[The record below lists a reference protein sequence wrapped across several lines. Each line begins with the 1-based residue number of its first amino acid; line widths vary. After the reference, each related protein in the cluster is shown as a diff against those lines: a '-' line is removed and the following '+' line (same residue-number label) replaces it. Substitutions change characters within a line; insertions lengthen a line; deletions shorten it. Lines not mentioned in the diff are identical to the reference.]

1 MKIVSRK
8 GNGQR
13 GTIWTRKSG
22 TKMPYKILAIGDT
35 TTRTIAEKALTRRG
49 YQVLTTGDG
58 AEGLGKAREEAPD
71 LILMD
76 EKLPKID
83 GYQVLN
89 QLQLDGSTQAI
100 PVIML
105 STSSIIESEAL
116 AISAGAQS
124 CITKSTDLET
134 LLLNLSGWLSG
145 KEKRPAAKERGKALQ
160 TGNRWKPKWR
170 MPQPLRRRAMP
181 PPTGS
186 STREGF

>member
-1 MKIVSRK
+1 
-8 GNGQR
+8 
-13 GTIWTRKSG
+13 
-22 TKMPYKILAIGDT
+22 MPYKILAIGDT

-134 LLLNLSGWLSG
+134 LLLNIRVAIREGEKTRSERKG
-145 KEKRPAAKERGKALQ
+145 KGPPDRKPVETEVEDAPA
-160 TGNRWKPKWR
+160 
-170 MPQPLRRRAMP
+170 PQAAAMP